1 MSLWL
6 KQSTART
13 IHIGPFVDD
22 TDGKTAKTA
31 LTISQ
36 ADVRLS
42 KNGGDMAQKNDA
54 TSCTHDELGYYTCP
68 LDTTDTNT
76 LGHLKLMVHES
87 GALPVFMDMMV
98 VPANVWDSMFGSDK
112 LQVDVEEIGAGMIT
126 ADAIATDAIDAD
138 AIKADAVTEIQS
150 GLATAAALST
160 VAGYVDT
167 EVASILAAVD
177 TEVAAIK
184 TTTDKLAF
192 TGAGPYYA
200 QVDVVDWKGA
210 AAPAMSGDA
219 YARLGAPAGASVSAD
234 VAAVKGDTAAI
245 LADTGTDGVVVA
257 AASKTGYSLT
267 AAYDPAKT
275 AAQAGTALS
284 NATWTDERAGKLD
297 NLDAAISTR
306 LATAGYTTPPTAA
319 ANADAVWDE
328 LVAEHAGAGS
338 AGATLAAASAPSAS
352 AVADAVWDEVLA
364 GHAGAGSAG
373 SALSAAGSA
382 GDPWSTPIPGA
393 YGAGT
398 AGQKIGDLVADQAD
412 GGRTDL
418 LIDAIIDKVNLIGSL
433 SVTITSPVAT
443 DGTVTIEQGDSYDV
457 AGAAI
462 VATIAKAD
470 LAYSLTG
477 ATVKLKTQQATI
489 TGAVSDD
496 ATNWYLTFSPTST
509 QTAALTVVTSAYEIE
524 ATLADSK
531 VKTVQR
537 GTLRVNR
544 DIPAVG

>member
-98 VPANVWDSMFGSDK
+98 APANVWDSMFGSDK